1 MLFNSFDFMVFMPVV
16 FLLYWLIFNKR
27 SVRTRNLFILLAS
40 YTFYSFWDWRF
51 TFLLIFSS
59 AMDFVLGRQIFRTPD
74 TEHSKR
80 RMWLIFSVVINLGIL
95 GFFKYFNFFVES
107 FVSVFA
113 LFGTHLNYQSL
124 QIILPV
130 GVSFYT
136 FQSLSYI
143 FDIYRKKLNPSQTRL
158 PLWLT

>member
-1 MLFNSFDFMVFMPVV
+1 MLFNSFDFMVFMPIV
-16 FLLYWLIFNKR
+16 FLLYWLIFNRR

-59 AMDFVLGRQIFRTPD
+59 GMDFILGRQIHRTPES
-74 TEHSKR
+74 EHRKR
-80 RMWLIFSVVINLGIL
+80 RMWLIFSVLINLGIL

-107 FVSVFA
+107 FVSTFT
-113 LFGTHLNYQSL
+113 LLGGELNYRPL

-143 FDIYRKKLNPSQTRL
+143 FDIYRKKPNLSMTRL
-158 PLWLT
+158 PLWVT